1 MEIYPAIR
9 EKTQSSEIGSLNGI
23 PQSGGDFVK
32 YCSWNMVT
40 NGEGLSCQWYLVQ
53 FFWVFNFIFKEGQS
67 QMIASYF

>member
-32 YCSWNMVT
+32 FCSWNMVT
-40 NGEGLSCQWYLVQ
+40 NREGLCL
-53 FFWVFNFIFKEGQS
+53 
-67 QMIASYF
+67 ASGI